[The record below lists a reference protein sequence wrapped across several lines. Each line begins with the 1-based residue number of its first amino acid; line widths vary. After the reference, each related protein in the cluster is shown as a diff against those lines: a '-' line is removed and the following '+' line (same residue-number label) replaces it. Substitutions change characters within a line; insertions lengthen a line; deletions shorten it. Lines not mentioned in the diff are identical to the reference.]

1 MVSVWNPVKNR
12 NMDEN
17 NAANSLP
24 DATESAPDAANGAPR
39 AEPAPHE
46 AGNTDTNQNSAPRA
60 ESAPHE
66 TESNPADA
74 TNTTSATD
82 GAANPSSAANPPDSS
97 GAAEAP
103 NTDIPSDTFATGN
116 HQVPPPRLGFFD
128 RLRAATWKRLETN
141 KVAGGV
147 CAGLAEK
154 MGIDPIIVR
163 GIAVV
168 LILFTGLGMLA
179 YGLAWLLL
187 PEKTTGRTLF
197 EDARY
202 GQAQPIMAFPILLAV
217 LGFFRV
223 FPEINVFTQPFG
235 ITPLAWVFGG
245 FGWVSHLSEYFD
257 SGAIPAIFIF
267 LAFIAAGSIVICA
280 TIWVCMLFYRRK
292 YNQAWTVGLLVGFGS
307 LLGTIAEVILI
318 NSLGNF
324 PAFPLFTMTFM
335 GVLGISPISIPA
347 FIICAV
353 VGASKRNTPP
363 YQPGYAPGAGAVP
376 ANTVPTSANP
386 AGGTFVGS
394 TSSAGSPGFA
404 GGDSGLPQGVSLAS
418 AAPAAPYTSY
428 VAGVHEVP
436 APNAAQP
443 ETTAPGFTQ
452 PSYAPPVP
460 TTVAALPPRPGRV
473 AGPSRAFNLA
483 IAGLVLLVIFAGN
496 LAQYFQLWPRP
507 EQYWLVNT
515 GAITVVLGVGML
527 VLTLRR
533 RRTSWL
539 AWVTP
544 LVVFLALVP
553 SLVAAEIAP
562 EVRGLTK
569 NWSWENLPSVLD
581 DHERTLYPGD
591 SVQGVD
597 ANYNIDLR
605 GQKDTDPIEAQS
617 VSGII
622 NIYLHP
628 DQPVRVKMQQFSG
641 EIRLSAMNSWT
652 EPGNPKRG
660 FLQRARTDTK
670 RPQYLSADGTRRV
683 LFTDRA
689 LQVETRKVIWGAKAA
704 KGKTY
709 LLENAAA
716 QGKVDVQE
724 ITVTCVDCTVSIYE
738 RPSEV
743 LWNGKVLP
751 DGHFLINYWLDENS
765 QRQELDNGNAL
776 PPVLAARI
784 ATRTDRLAGLPAK
797 EIAPRVDSHKPL
809 TLTEVQDGALGPWED
824 KNNDGFNDLY
834 QPGGSQWKTGDTL
847 FNPKTG
853 APLPYQPKKPHLDD
867 TVSES
872 RDDSETEEQDNSEE
886 NDETEDTDPD
896 EGMPS

>member
-24 DATESAPDAANGAPR
+24 DATESAPDA
-39 AEPAPHE
+39 
-46 AGNTDTNQNSAPRA
+46 TNSAPRA
-60 ESAPHE
+60 EPAPHE

-82 GAANPSSAANPPDSS
+82 GTANPSDAANPPDSS

-103 NTDIPSDTFATGN
+103 NTDIPTNTFASGN

-168 LILFTGLGMLA
+168 LMLFTGLGMLA

-187 PEKTTGRTLF
+187 PEKTSGRTLF
-197 EDARY
+197 EDAKY

-245 FGWVSHLSEYFD
+245 FGWVSHLSDYFD
-257 SGAIPAIFIF
+257 SSAIPAIFIF

-280 TIWVCMLFYRRK
+280 TIWVCVLFYRRK
-292 YNQAWTVGLLVGFGS
+292 YSQAWTVCLVVGFSS

-324 PAFPLFTMTFM
+324 PIFPLFTMTFM

-404 GGDSGLPQGVSLAS
+404 GGDSGLPQGVSPAS

-428 VAGVHEVP
+428 VAGGHEVP

-443 ETTAPGFTQ
+443 QETTCPGFTQ
-452 PSYAPPVP
+452 PSYAPPAP
-460 TTVAALPPRPGRV
+460 TAISMLPPRPGRV

-507 EQYWLVNT
+507 EQYWLINT

-527 VLTLRR
+527 VLALRR
-533 RRTSWL
+533 RRLSWL

-544 LVVFLALVP
+544 LVVFMAVVP
-553 SLVAAEIAP
+553 SLIAAEIAP

-581 DHERTLYPGD
+581 DHEKTLYPGD
-591 SVQGVD
+591 SAQGVD

-617 VSGII
+617 VSGTI

-652 EPGNPKRG
+652 EPGNPKRS
-660 FLQRARTDTK
+660 FFQQARTYTE

-689 LQVETRKVIWGAKAA
+689 LQVETRKAIWGTKAG

-709 LLENAAA
+709 LLENAAT

-724 ITVTCVDCTVSIYE
+724 ITVACVDCIVSIYE

-834 QPGGSQWKTGDTL
+834 QPGGSQWKAGDTL

-886 NDETEDTDPD
+886 NNETEDTDPD

>member
-1 MVSVWNPVKNR
+1 
-12 NMDEN
+12 MDEN

-24 DATESAPDAANGAPR
+24 DATESAPDA
-39 AEPAPHE
+39 
-46 AGNTDTNQNSAPRA
+46 TNSAPRA
-60 ESAPHE
+60 EPAPHE

-82 GAANPSSAANPPDSS
+82 GTANPSDAANPPDSS

-103 NTDIPSDTFATGN
+103 NTDIPTNTFASGN

-168 LILFTGLGMLA
+168 LMLFTGLGMLA

-187 PEKTTGRTLF
+187 PEKTSGRTLF
-197 EDARY
+197 EDAKY
-202 GQAQPIMAFPILLAV
+202 GQAQPIMAFPILVAV
-217 LGFFRV
+217 LGFFRI
-223 FPEINVFTQPFG
+223 FPEINVLTQPFG
-235 ITPLAWVFGG
+235 IAPLAWVFGG
-245 FGWVSHLSEYFD
+245 FGWVSHLSGYFD
-257 SGAIPAIFIF
+257 SSAIPAIFIF

-292 YNQAWTVGLLVGFGS
+292 YSQAWTVCLVVGFGS
-307 LLGTIAEVILI
+307 LLGTIAEVILT

-324 PAFPLFTMTFM
+324 PIFPLFTMTFM
-335 GVLGISPISIPA
+335 GVMGISPISIPA
-347 FIICAV
+347 FIICAA
-353 VGASKRNTPP
+353 VGAGKRNTPP
-363 YQPGYAPGAGAVP
+363 YQPGYTPAAGTVP
-376 ANTVPTSANP
+376 PNTVPPSTNSTGSA
-386 AGGTFVGS
+386 FVGS
-394 TSSAGSPGFA
+394 TSSAGDSGFA
-404 GGDSGLPQGVSLAS
+404 GGTSGQPLGVFPATS
-418 AAPAAPYTSY
+418 AAPAAPYVPY
-428 VAGVHEVP
+428 VAGIHEVP

-443 ETTAPGFTQ
+443 QETTCPGFTQ
-452 PSYAPPVP
+452 PSYAPPAP
-460 TTVAALPPRPGRV
+460 TAISMLPPRPGRV

-507 EQYWLVNT
+507 EQYWLINT

-527 VLTLRR
+527 VLALRR
-533 RRTSWL
+533 RRLSWL

-544 LVVFLALVP
+544 LVVFMAVVP
-553 SLVAAEIAP
+553 SLIAAEIAP

-581 DHERTLYPGD
+581 DHEKTLYPGD
-591 SVQGVD
+591 SAQGVD

-617 VSGII
+617 VSGTI

-660 FLQRARTDTK
+660 FFQQARTYTE

-689 LQVETRKVIWGAKAA
+689 LQVETRKAIWGTKAG

-709 LLENAAA
+709 LLENAAT

-724 ITVTCVDCTVSIYE
+724 ITVACVDCIVSIYE

-776 PPVLAARI
+776 PPVLTTRI

-834 QPGGSQWKTGDTL
+834 QPGGSQWKAGDTL

-886 NDETEDTDPD
+886 NNETEDTDPD